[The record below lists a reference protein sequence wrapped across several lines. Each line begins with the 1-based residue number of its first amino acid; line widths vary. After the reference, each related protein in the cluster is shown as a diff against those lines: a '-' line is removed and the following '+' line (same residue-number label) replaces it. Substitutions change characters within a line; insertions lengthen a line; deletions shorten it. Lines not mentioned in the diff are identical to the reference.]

1 MGGHAS
7 QGPMVSRK
15 LCQGGNPAGSIS
27 AFLPCGDIRTA
38 SLPQP
43 RPVAPP
49 SRNLIKFTPTR
60 KLARFPQTL
69 RVTLMP
75 NFIGPYEGGL
85 EFQQTLHRGRKSFPS
100 DAFFF
105 FFFFFWLYPQPME
118 VPRPGI
124 EPTPKQSS
132 APLQRQPWILNPPS
146 HQGTPVQEILDDHS
160 LLT

>member
-105 FFFFFWLYPQPME
+105 FFFFFFFGCTRSLWKF
-118 VPRPGI
+118 PG
-124 EPTPKQSS
+124 QGSNLHLS
-132 APLQRQPWILNPPS
+132 S
-146 HQGTPVQEILDDHS
+146 HQHHCRDNPGS
-160 LLT
+160 LTHRATRGLLFKRF